1 VEKLTLNKLPE
12 NILAS
17 LDLQT
22 AFMAS
27 RVVIAAEK
35 FEVFRKLD
43 GKMLSDDVLGKL
55 LNLHPT
61 HAKFFLNAL
70 VSLGMLQKEGNLYA
84 NSKLAT
90 QYFIEESSI
99 YWTRQYSK
107 ECVENYKALTFLEKT
122 LTSGKAYRALT
133 GKKKRSYVEEMEK
146 DPQQAED
153 FTQMLYHHHQ
163 KDAKA
168 LTDHLN
174 LKSYRNLLDVGGGS
188 GVMSIALAKKHPKL
202 RACVLDIE
210 PVCKTAK
217 KIIEREGLSKR
228 IITLKG
234 DMFAEL
240 PQGFDV
246 VMFCD
251 IGRVEKGLLK
261 MARRV
266 LPKTGMVVLVDRFLS
281 EDGTEPLDILIHQF
295 IGSSF
300 TTQSYKEIGDLLKA
314 CDFHNIDSQNIYKDV
329 WMITGLK
336 GK

>member
-12 NILAS
+12 KILAS

-27 RVVIAAEK
+27 RLVIAAERL
-35 FEVFRKLD
+35 EIFRKLE
-43 GKMLSDDVLGKL
+43 GKALSDQEIEKL
-55 LNLHPT
+55 LNLHPKHT
-61 HAKFFLNAL
+61 KIFLNAL
-70 VSLGMLQKEGNLYA
+70 VSLGMLHKKGNQYT
-84 NSKLAT
+84 NSNLVTK
-90 QYFIEESSI
+90 YFIEESSI
-99 YWTRQYSK
+99 HWTRQYSK
-107 ECVENYKALTFLEKT
+107 ECVDSYKALTFLEKT
-122 LTSGKAYRALT
+122 LTSGKSYRALT

-146 DPQQAED
+146 NPQQAED

-163 KDAKA
+163 NDAKA
-168 LTDHLN
+168 LAEHLE
-174 LKSYRNLLDVGGGS
+174 LEGFRNLLDVGGGS
-188 GVMSIALAKKHPKL
+188 GVMSIALAKKYPKL

-210 PVCKTAK
+210 PVCQTAK
-217 KIIEREGLSKR
+217 KIIDREGLSKR

-251 IGRVEKGLLK
+251 IGQVEKRLVK
-261 MARRV
+261 MASRV
-266 LPKTGMVVLVDRFLS
+266 LPETGMVVLVDRFLS
-281 EDGTEPLDILIHQF
+281 EDETEPLDILIHQF

-300 TTQSYKEIGDLLKA
+300 SAQSYKEIVELLKI
-314 CDFHNIDSQNIYKDV
+314 CDFYHIDYQNIYKDI
-329 WMITGLK
+329 WMITGMK